1 MELSG
6 CLVWWVG
13 AVLSLVHPAVPP
25 PTVGAVPAVPVA
37 TVLDRWA
44 AARAA
49 AWSAGDVT
57 ALRGLYTPGS
67 PAGRADARLLRRY
80 LDRGLRVA
88 GLQTQLFSVR
98 VLTSRHDR
106 LVVRVVE
113 RVTGAVAVDGVR
125 CAELPRDRPVA
136 RTVSLRRVGDR
147 WRVATIR

>member
-25 PTVGAVPAVPVA
+25 PTVGGEPAVPVV

-44 AARAA
+44 AARSA
-49 AWSAGDVT
+49 AWSTGDVT
-57 ALRGLYTPGS
+57 ALRGLYTRGS
-67 PAGRADARLLRRY
+67 PAGRADVRMLRRY

-88 GLQTQLFSVR
+88 GLQTQLFSAR
-98 VLTSRHDR
+98 VLASRRDR

-113 RVTGAVAVDGVR
+113 RVTGGVAVDGDR
-125 CAELPRDRPVA
+125 CAELPRDRPVT